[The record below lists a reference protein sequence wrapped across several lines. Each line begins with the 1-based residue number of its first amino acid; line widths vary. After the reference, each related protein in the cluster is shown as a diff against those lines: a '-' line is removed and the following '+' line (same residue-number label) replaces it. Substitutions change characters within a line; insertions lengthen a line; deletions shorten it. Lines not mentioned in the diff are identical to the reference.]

1 MDRNSRWRVWAT
13 ATIAWW
19 RPKGSRVVGS
29 LVLIG
34 VLAGATT
41 GVALAAL
48 DGARRTGTVIHRA
61 AKATKE
67 PDVLIAP
74 DRPGF
79 DWAPIEKLPEI
90 EAIGLFGGP
99 VCALDI
105 AHGAL
110 CGEVV
115 SRDTGQTIQTGNIQA
130 GRLPNSD
137 RADEV
142 AVNHSAAVHFHIA
155 VGDTFTMVSPAPPQ
169 IREAF
174 RTFRFPTTAEFTG
187 PKIKVHV
194 VGIAAPSLSD
204 RLLGDPESVDS
215 AEFYATEAYAK
226 LQPGVFPG
234 AWVVNAMA
242 RLKPGTDVAGFRR
255 DVGKATGD
263 PTIPVR
269 DLAQDE
275 ARYDR
280 TLLVERTALTLL
292 ALVLLLVGAALVG
305 QALTRTVK
313 TAAVDVDTLL
323 VLGAS
328 RGTAVGVVATPFVI
342 TLATAIA
349 SAVVVTAV
357 ASIRFPIGTA
367 RVLEPDV
374 GVHLDPLILIGGL
387 AVLVLAL
394 VACVGLAARAA
405 VHRPRPRSSRAS
417 AGNRAPFPLPL
428 AAELGVRL
436 AVAPGR
442 SGGRARS
449 GSAIAGAVIG
459 VLGIVG
465 ALTFRAGI
473 DDVTAHAARAG
484 TTWNRVVNVPLDA
497 KIPALTGIDG
507 VRDAAEVTRGE
518 VEVGGQTMSAWSYES
533 KAGEVERVLTSGR
546 LPSGPDEATLG
557 WSTARSLRVKVGDRV
572 TASSGAKFRV
582 VGIGLLPEQPGHSPY
597 DRGLWVTPK
606 GLTRFGEIETGDREL
621 LIDFDTHR
629 RPAALSATLQ
639 KAIGGPVSVEPA
651 VLPAGA
657 RDMSSVRRLPVALA
671 VFLAILAAGVSI
683 HALANTVQRRRRDLA
698 VLRALGFTPRQVRGM
713 IVSQAT
719 TIGLVGVVVGVPL
732 GLVVGRSGWR
742 WVARSVPFLYRAPV
756 AAVAVIVVIPAALA
770 ILNVL
775 AAFPARAAG
784 RVRPADILRAQ

>member
-1 MDRNSRWRVWAT
+1 VW
-13 ATIAWW
+13 
-19 RPKGSRVVGS
+19 S

-48 DGARRTGTVIHRA
+48 DGARRTGTVIERA
-61 AKATKE
+61 SNATKE

-74 DRPGF
+74 DRPDF
-79 DWAPIEKLPEI
+79 DWAPIVKLPDI
-90 EAIGLFGGP
+90 EAIALFGGP

-105 AHGAL
+105 ANGVL
-110 CGEVV
+110 CGEVI
-115 SRDTGQTIQTGNIQA
+115 SRSGGHTIETGNIEA
-130 GRLPNSD
+130 GRLPNAD

-142 AVNHSAAVHFHIA
+142 AVNHSAAIHYHLA
-155 VGDTFTMVSPAPPQ
+155 VGDTFTMVSPAPAQ

-174 RTFRFPTTAEFTG
+174 RTFRFPTTDEFTG
-187 PKIKVHV
+187 PKVKVHV
-194 VGIAAPSLSD
+194 VGIAAPALSD

-242 RLKPGTDVAGFRR
+242 RLKPGTNVAAFRR
-255 DVGKATGD
+255 HVGKATGD

-269 DLAQDE
+269 DLAQDK

-280 TLLVERTALTLL
+280 TLLVERTALALL

-305 QALTRTVK
+305 QALTRMVK
-313 TAAVDVDTLL
+313 TAAVDVDTLV

-342 TLATAIA
+342 TVAAAIA

-367 RVLEPDV
+367 RVLEPDI
-374 GVHLDPLILIGGL
+374 GVHLDPQILGL
-387 AVLVLAL
+387 GLVVLVVAI
-394 VACVGLAARAA
+394 VACVGFAARAA
-405 VHRPRPRSSRAS
+405 VHRPEPRLGRA
-417 AGNRAPFPLPL
+417 GGGTRAPLPL
-428 AAELGVRL
+428 PLPMDLGVRL

-449 GSAIAGAVIG
+449 GSAIVGAVVG

-465 ALTFRAGI
+465 AMTFRAGI
-473 DDVTAHAARAG
+473 DDVTSHAARAG
-484 TTWNRVVNVPLDA
+484 TTWNRVVNVPLDVE
-497 KIPALTGIDG
+497 IPSLTGVDG

-518 VEVGGQTMSAWSYES
+518 VEVGGQTMSAWSYDS
-533 KAGEVERVLTSGR
+533 KAGEVKRVLTSGR

-557 WSTARSLRVKVGDRV
+557 WSTARSLGVEVGDRV
-572 TASSGAKFRV
+572 RASNGAKFRV

-606 GLTRFGEIETGDREL
+606 GLQRFGEIDTGDREL
-621 LIDFDTHR
+621 LVDLDTHR
-629 RPAALSATLQ
+629 GAAALIATLQ
-639 KAIGGPVSVEPA
+639 KAIGGPVKVEPA

-671 VFLAILAAGVSI
+671 LFLAILAAGVSI

-698 VLRALGFTPRQVRGM
+698 VLRALGFTPGQVRG
-713 IVSQAT
+713 IVVSQAT
-719 TIGLVGVVVGVPL
+719 TIGIIGVVVGVPL
-732 GLVVGRSGWR
+732 GLVVGRTGWR
-742 WVARSVPFLYRAPV
+742 WVARSVPFLYRAPF
-756 AAVAVIVVIPAALA
+756 AAVAVIAVIPAALA
-770 ILNVL
+770 IVNVL
-775 AAFPARAAG
+775 AAVPARTAG
-784 RVRPADILRAQ
+784 RVRTAEVLRAQ